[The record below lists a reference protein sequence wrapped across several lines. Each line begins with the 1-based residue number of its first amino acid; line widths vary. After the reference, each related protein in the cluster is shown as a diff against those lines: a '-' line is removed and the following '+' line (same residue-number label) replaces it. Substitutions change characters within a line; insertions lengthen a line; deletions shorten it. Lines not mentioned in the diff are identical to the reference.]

1 MTLLR
6 DDFAEV
12 ANTGVV
18 VTTEDWLPVR
28 CARLRSQR

>member
-1 MTLLR
+1 MTLLVTN
-6 DDFAEV
+6 FADV

-28 CARLRSQR
+28 SARPRSQR